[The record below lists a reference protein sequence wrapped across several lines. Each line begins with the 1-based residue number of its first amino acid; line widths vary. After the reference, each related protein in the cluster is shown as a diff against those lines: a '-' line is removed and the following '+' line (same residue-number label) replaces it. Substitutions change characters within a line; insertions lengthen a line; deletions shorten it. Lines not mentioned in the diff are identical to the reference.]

1 MAVTSPAVS
10 SQDATPITPETTT
23 GALLLAREKPLDA
36 APENATRGAEP
47 PIIPY
52 ATLSC
57 IRPPRS
63 QTGALPLGPEPTTSE
78 LSHAPS
84 EGSPPAPRAEA
95 IERPPEE
102 PKLPGPGVTGP
113 LEIPRNFALEEEGIA
128 ASEAERETFRYW
140 KSRRSQAKRPLEELE
155 TASGALKEEED
166 VIGEKALMEPEK
178 ITYWKQQRV
187 FDPAKYA
194 AATLTALPS
203 VVIGQAT
210 GLGNRVEKAVE
221 TLQEDVDGGKALN
234 EPEKINYWK
243 QPRVFD
249 PAKYASATFT
259 GLPLVLISQATGSE
273 HRGEKA
279 VETLQED
286 VDGGKALIEPEK
298 ITYWSQG
305 RVTDPAKYAAAALAA
320 LPTSLKDM
328 GSGMAN
334 PHTIPNVVLPLAP
347 AAPAPSIPAPSIPAS
362 RAAQEYSRSEY
373 SDYRSS
379 VISFHSSDAT
389 LSSGQRRPPP
399 EVRNAYSSPYL

>member
-52 ATLSC
+52 ATLSY

-140 KSRRSQAKRPLEELE
+140 KSRRSQAKRPLEGLE
-155 TASGALKEEED
+155 AASGALKEEED
-166 VIGEKALMEPEK
+166 VIGEIALMEPEK
-178 ITYWKQQRV
+178 ITYWKQ
-187 FDPAKYA
+187 
-194 AATLTALPS
+194 
-203 VVIGQAT
+203 
-210 GLGNRVEKAVE
+210 
-221 TLQEDVDGGKALN
+221 
-234 EPEKINYWK
+234 
-243 QPRVFD
+243 PRVFD
-249 PAKYASATFT
+249 PEKYASATFT
-259 GLPLVLISQATGSE
+259 GLPPVLISQATGSE

-286 VDGGKALIEPEK
+286 VDGGKALTEPEK

-334 PHTIPNVVLPLAP
+334 PHTIPNVLLPLAP
-347 AAPAPSIPAPSIPAS
+347 AAPAPSIPAPSIPAPSIPAS